1 MTKIIHNARC
11 SKSRNCFQILEEKGE
26 SFEVR
31 EYLKKP
37 LDKEELRG
45 ILKKLNLPAEKII
58 RKTEAEYKEN
68 FKDKIMSEEDWIEAM
83 IQYPKLIQRPILIRG
98 DKAIIARSE
107 EAIEAFYNE

>member
-58 RKTEAEYKEN
+58 RKTEMA
-68 FKDKIMSEEDWIEAM
+68 KDYYDNKYQVM
-83 IQYPKLIQRPILIRG
+83 YLIQRYPNGEEEILEIFS
-98 DKAIIARSE
+98 SE
-107 EAIEAFYNE
+107 EEGGDNEG